1 MKNYLL
7 LLIFLQFLIIKTDPE
22 NIPYIIEEDS
32 LIFKSKC
39 EDDKAKTGACMYTL
53 YDEEN
58 ERIKEYALFDKC
70 GKGKFCSM
78 IGDDDEAYGKCSEK
92 FEFRKSG
99 ESCNYDKD
107 CESNSCVNN
116 KCSLA
121 GEGEECDTS
130 HGEIGCKAGFSCIR
144 GSISD
149 KKRKCYKLADEN
161 EDGTKYG
168 CLSGLAIDKEGK
180 CKKYG
185 TLADG
190 EKIPLYG
197 NSYLLCKSGYSK
209 PTTDDPGVAI
219 CVSLTTEPTCNKGKV
234 TSKGEWSNKDEISV
248 NSDNEYDTN
257 DDCLA
262 SRDYSGTVKYYYK
275 YSKLQ
280 SKLYNNFLEDYNNLD
295 LKKINSDDKYAG
307 NFINSLKW
315 KTLEKYL
322 IYRNA
327 PKLYAAGL
335 IDSEGKK
342 KSDKECEYDYILKD
356 LNSNFM
362 KFNILIIAMIAL
374 LF

>member
-7 LLIFLQFLIIKTDPE
+7 LLIFLQFLIIKADPE
-22 NIPYIIEEDS
+22 NLYYTIQEYNS
-32 LIFKSKC
+32 IFKSKC
-39 EDDKAKTGACMYTL
+39 EDDKAKTGACMYTF

-70 GKGKFCSM
+70 GKGKSCVM
-78 IGDDDEAYGKCSEK
+78 IGDDDEAYGKCSEI

-107 CESNSCVNN
+107 CESNSCINN

-121 GEGEECDTS
+121 EEGKECDTT
-130 HGEIGCKAGFSCIR
+130 HGKIGCKAGLICTK
-144 GSISD
+144 GTSD
-149 KKRKCYKLADEN
+149 TKRKCYKLADEN

-168 CLSGLAIDKEGK
+168 CLFGLAINKEGK

-185 TLADG
+185 TLEDG
-190 EKIPLYG
+190 EKVPNYG
-197 NSYLLCKSGYSK
+197 DSNLLCKSGYSK
-209 PTTDDPGVAI
+209 PTTDEPTMSI
-219 CVSLTTEPTCNKGKV
+219 CVSLTTEPTCSKGKV

-248 NSDNEYDTN
+248 NSDREYDIN
-257 DDCLA
+257 YDCLA

-275 YSKLQ
+275 YSQLQ
-280 SKLYNNFLEDYNNLD
+280 SKLYKNFLEDYNNLD
-295 LKKINSDDKYAG
+295 LKKINSDDKYAH
-307 NFINSLKW
+307 NPKSSFKW

-322 IYRNA
+322 LYQNA
-327 PKLYAAGL
+327 PELYAAGL